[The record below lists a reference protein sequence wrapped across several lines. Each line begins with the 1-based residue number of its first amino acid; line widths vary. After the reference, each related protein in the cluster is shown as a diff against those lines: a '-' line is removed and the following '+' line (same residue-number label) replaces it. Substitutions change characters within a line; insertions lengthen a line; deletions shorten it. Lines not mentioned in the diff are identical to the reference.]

1 MNTKIIAI
9 AAVAVLVV
17 AGVGV
22 GIVLTMEK
30 NNYKY
35 DVSKGWN
42 SWEPKVTTNAS
53 TSKIGNHPLFADQV
67 ELMYKDIYGEAP
79 DYTKY
84 KMSDVPADYLKPVSY
99 IVSQTDDTI
108 TIKSQFR
115 AVATGSLSQEVNVT
129 LDKNPK
135 YLMAA
140 GSQVS
145 LLYAL
150 LVEKY
155 DGDKAAAETKLWE
168 TVYAMDQSAFKG
180 KSADVEKAMGLTV
193 PSSVKKLTSTYSL
206 NKNLTEYTGYVE
218 DATATGDVVIMTGVA
233 GDNYA
238 ALSETGKFLDML
250 SHATPNQ
257 ASYIGMFAPSVE
269 SVFGNVMTIGTLFG
283 LADEAAKYI
292 DNCRLKFYTMYKEA
306 EGKNYTAYMESA
318 KASAAGTGTIING
331 VMTSI
336 LHLKNICDH
345 EQWKEVGNEFVIDKR
360 PQVIIFYENDTRTMD
375 EKMRV
380 GVEQSTTTA

>member
-22 GIVLTMEK
+22 AAVVMMEK
-30 NNYKY
+30 NNYQY
-35 DVSKGWN
+35 DVSKGWK
-42 SWEPKVTTNAS
+42 SWDPIVTKNAS

-79 DYTKY
+79 DYSKY
-84 KMSDVPADYLKPVSY
+84 KMSDVPEDYLKPVSY
-99 IVSQTDDTI
+99 IVSQTNDTI

-115 AVATGSLSQEVNVT
+115 AVTTDSQSQEVNVT
-129 LDKNPK
+129 LNKNCK
-135 YLMAA
+135 YMMAA
-140 GSQVS
+140 GSQVC

-150 LVEKY
+150 LLEKY
-155 DGDKAAAETKLWE
+155 DGNKTTAESKLWE
-168 TVYAMDQSAFKG
+168 IVYAMDKSAFAG
-180 KSADVEKAMGLTV
+180 GSADITKSMGLTI
-193 PSSVKKLTSTYSL
+193 PSSVKKLTSTYYL

-218 DATATGDVVIMTGVA
+218 SATASGDVVIMTGVA
-233 GDNYA
+233 GDNYE
-238 ALSETGKFLDML
+238 ALSGTGKFLDML
-250 SHATPNQ
+250 SNATPYK

-283 LADEAAKYI
+283 LAEEAQKYVDE
-292 DNCRLKFYTMYKEA
+292 CRLKFYAMYKEA

-331 VMTSI
+331 VMTNI

-360 PQVIIFYENDTRTMD
+360 PKVIIFYENDTRTDD
-375 EKMRV
+375 ELMRV
-380 GVEQSTTTA
+380 GVETSTSTA